1 MSGSVIGDPIVR
13 KDGHTRAV
21 YAFGRFQPPTIGHGL
36 LYDTVLAAAGEDG
49 DAYVFPSNTSG
60 DAENPLT
67 IEQKI
72 TYLKKMHAGKNIA
85 FVNTSPAGC
94 ACPTFYIAAEKL
106 LDAGYTDILFFCG
119 SDRVARF
126 SAALKPLPDRRV
138 ADGKATEATKP
149 VIRVAMAGAVRKPG
163 GISGT
168 AVRAAAI
175 SGDVATFTAGIV
187 VGAMTEADIKDLMNI
202 IRRVSGKPALAG
214 GRRRT
219 MKRSTMKRRA

>member
-13 KDGHTRAV
+13 KAGHTRAV

-36 LYDTVLAAAGEDG
+36 LYDSVLAAAGADG

-85 FVNTSPAGC
+85 FVNTSPAAC

-106 LDAGYTDILFFCG
+106 LDAGYTDILFLCG

-126 SAALKPLPDRRV
+126 SAALKPLPERRV
-138 ADGKATEATKP
+138 ADGKAAVAP
-149 VIRVAMAGAVRKPG
+149 VVTVAMAGAVRKPG

-175 SGDVATFTAGIV
+175 KGDVETFKAGIV
-187 VGAMTEADIKDLMNI
+187 IGAMTEADIKDLMNI

-214 GRRRT
+214 GKRTAKRRT
-219 MKRSTMKRRA
+219 MKRRA